1 MILLKITCVVDNTAN
16 FGTEYYS
23 EHGLSFIIEYD
34 NYKILF
40 DTGRTPE
47 VLKRNMELL
56 NGFETLKYV
65 VVSHGHE
72 DHTGG
77 LQYIIDNSSAT
88 ILLNENTLL
97 PKYVMI
103 DGSMR
108 FVGTKINETAKKAEV
123 GSKIEYVEK
132 ITEIAPDI
140 FIFGEIQMKNDF
152 EDISPSFF
160 VEENGEFSRDN
171 FNDEQVLV
179 IRTGKGLVIL
189 SGCAHKGIVNTLSSV
204 VEYFNEDIYAVIGGT
219 HLITAEEDRV
229 NRTVEE
235 IVKFQAKHLMFGHCN
250 GFDANCRFKKE
261 FEDKFQIISSGKKT
275 IEI

>member
-1 MILLKITCVVDNTAN
+1 MLLKITCVVDNTAN

-56 NGFETLKYV
+56 NGFENLRYV
-65 VVSHGHE
+65 VLSHGHE

-77 LQYIIDNSSAT
+77 LQYTADNSSAT
-88 ILLNENTLL
+88 ILINENALL
-97 PKYVMI
+97 PKYVMT

-108 FVGTKINETAKKAEV
+108 FVGTKIGERTKKAGAE
-123 GSKIEYVEK
+123 SKIEYVEK
-132 ITEIAPDI
+132 ITKIDTDV
-140 FIFGEIQMKNDF
+140 FIFGGIHMENDF
-152 EDISPSFF
+152 EKISPSFL
-160 VEENGEFSRDN
+160 VEKNGKFSRDN
-171 FNDEQVLV
+171 FEDEQVLV
-179 IRTGKGLVIL
+179 FRTSKGLVIL
-189 SGCAHKGIVNTLSSV
+189 SGCAHRGIVNTLTSV
-204 VEYFNEDIYAVIGGT
+204 AEYFKEDIYAVIGGT
-219 HLITAEEDRV
+219 HLITAEDNRL

-235 IVKFQAKHLMFGHCN
+235 LVKFQPKHLMFGHCN

-261 FEDKFQIISSGKKT
+261 FADKFQIISSGKKT